1 MAFNAE
7 YVWMC
12 FFILI
17 SKEFVVV
24 FFFSIYSDFNL
35 SGRFASSFFQVAC
48 FFFLFYLHLISTCG
62 FTIRCMH
69 YLFDMPC
76 RFLYFIIIIAV
87 IVIRL
92 FRKNLLQFMCC
103 VMLCCGRF
111 VGIHQAGCFSHSL
124 SLCRSLSF
132 TLKYL
137 FSLISFCVRV
147 CVERGVTSCIGLL

>member
-1 MAFNAE
+1 MLNMYGCVFSFLFLKN
-7 YVWMC
+7 
-12 FFILI
+12 LLL
-17 SKEFVVV
+17 
-24 FFFSIYSDFNL
+24 FFFFFNL
-35 SGRFASSFFQVAC
+35 QWLQFIGSFCLFLFPGC
-48 FFFLFYLHLISTCG
+48 LFFFLFYLHLISTCG

-137 FSLISFCVRV
+137 FSLISFYVRV